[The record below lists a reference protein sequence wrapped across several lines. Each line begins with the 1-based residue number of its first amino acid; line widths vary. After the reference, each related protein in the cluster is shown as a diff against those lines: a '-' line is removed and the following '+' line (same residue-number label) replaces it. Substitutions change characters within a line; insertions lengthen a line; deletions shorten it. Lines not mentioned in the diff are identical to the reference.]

1 MKITIIGS
9 GNVAEHLLKAFSSV
23 SSINLIQVFAR
34 NEERGR
40 LLSEKYDVEFCEFQD
55 ELKDA
60 DLYLL
65 AINDSNIEDF
75 SYKLILKDKL
85 VAHVSGATD
94 IMLMSKHNRRAVFYP
109 LQTFTK
115 GKSMKFSDIPI
126 LLEAEYEDDFKHLE
140 FAAKAISS
148 MVERMDFQ
156 KRKQLHVVA
165 VFANNFVNHMFIIAK
180 ELSDEFSL
188 DFNLL
193 KPLIKE
199 TIDKIKL
206 IDPIDAQTG
215 PAVRGDLQTMEK
227 HFELLKDEVHKNLY
241 KQISN
246 SIMNSISK
254 F

>member
-9 GNVAEHLLKAFSSV
+9 GNVAEHLLKAFSSE
-23 SSINLIQVFAR
+23 SNINLVQLFAR
-34 NEERGR
+34 NQDRGKF
-40 LLSEKYDVEFCEFQD
+40 LSEKYNVDFCEFQD
-55 ELKDA
+55 ELREA

-65 AINDSNIEDF
+65 AISDSNIEDF

-94 IMLMSKHNRRAVFYP
+94 MMIMSNHNRRAVFYP

-115 GKSMKFSDIPI
+115 GKSMNFNEIPI
-126 LLEAEYEDDFKHLE
+126 LIEAEFEEDLE
-140 FAAKAISS
+140 IIENAARAISS
-148 MVERMDFQ
+148 NVEKMDIL
-156 KRKQLHVVA
+156 KRRQIHVVA
-165 VFANNFVNHMFIIAK
+165 VFANNFVNHMFAIAK
-180 ELSDEFSL
+180 ELSDEFNL

-206 IDPIDAQTG
+206 LDPVDAQTG
-215 PAVRGDLQTMEK
+215 PALRGDLQTMEK
-227 HFELLKDEVHKNLY
+227 HFELLKDEIHKDLY

-246 SIMNSISK
+246 SIMNSASK

>member
-9 GNVAEHLLKAFSSV
+9 GNVAEHLLKAFSS
-23 SSINLIQVFAR
+23 SSKIELIQLFAR
-34 NEERGR
+34 NEERGKF
-40 LLSEKYDVEFCEFQD
+40 LSEHYSIEFCEFQD

-65 AINDSNIEDF
+65 AISDSNIEDF
-75 SYKLILKDKL
+75 SYKLILKNKL
-85 VAHVSGATD
+85 VVHVSGATD
-94 IMLMSKHNRRAVFYP
+94 MMKMSKHNRRGVFYP

-115 GKSMKFSDIPI
+115 GKSMDFKDIPI
-126 LLEAEYEDDFKHLE
+126 LIEAEFQEDLNHLE

-148 MVERMDFQ
+148 KVERMDFQ
-156 KRKQLHVVA
+156 KRKKLHVVA
-165 VFANNFVNHMFIIAK
+165 VFANNFVNHMFTIAK

-227 HFELLKDEVHKNLY
+227 HFEILKDKVHKNLY
-241 KQISN
+241 AQISN
-246 SIMNSISK
+246 SIMNSSSK